1 MTNQQQLFQKM
12 AKIDR
17 DTIAR
22 LSALVDNAQADN
34 NALRADLAALAERLA
49 ILEAKVA
56 IQAAMLA
63 GQDGAIR
70 RLGMT
75 WVGVAKNCPQSVS

>member
-34 NALRADLAALAERLA
+34 NALRAKLTALAQRLA
-49 ILEAKVA
+49 VVEAKVE
-56 IQAAMLA
+56 ILAAMLA
-63 GQDGAIR
+63 GQDEAIR
-70 RLGMT
+70 RLGMR
-75 WVGVAKNCPQSVS
+75 WVNLHTPLDNVV

>member
-49 ILEAKVA
+49 ILEAKVE
-56 IQAAMLA
+56 IMAAMLA
-63 GQDGAIR
+63 GQDEAIR
-70 RLGMT
+70 RLGMQ
-75 WVGVAKNCPQSVS
+75 WEVGE

>member
-34 NALRADLAALAERLA
+34 NALRADLAALSERLA
-49 ILEAKVA
+49 VVEAKVE
-56 IQAAMLA
+56 IMAAMLA
-63 GQDGAIR
+63 GQDEAIR

-75 WVGVAKNCPQSVS
+75 WVGKTEVTE

>member
-1 MTNQQQLFQKM
+1 MTNQLTLMQKM

-34 NALRADLAALAERLA
+34 NALRADLAALAQRLVVV
-49 ILEAKVA
+49 EAKCE
-56 IQAAMLA
+56 IMAAMLA
-63 GQDGAIR
+63 GQDEAIR
-70 RLGMT
+70 RLGMR
-75 WVGVAKNCPQSVS
+75 WVNLHTPQDNVV

>member
-1 MTNQQQLFQKM
+1 MTNQLTLMQKM

-34 NALRADLAALAERLA
+34 NALRADLAALAQRLA
-49 ILEAKVA
+49 VVEAKCA
-56 IQAAMLA
+56 IMAAMLA
-63 GQDGAIR
+63 GQDEAIR

-75 WVGVAKNCPQSVS
+75 WVGVAEVGE